1 MPRKRKNRHRENSAD
16 ASHNHR
22 ASLQNHRSM
31 MTLTQTQLKK
41 WPKIKWNLIHFTAD
55 QPNQSVINFAQNISK
70 EIKSSNEQ
78 RSLSE
83 REHTPKQ

>member
-1 MPRKRKNRHRENSAD
+1 
-16 ASHNHR
+16 
-22 ASLQNHRSM
+22 

-78 RSLSE
+78 RSLSG
-83 REHTPKQ
+83 REHQSNEPASKAHESQQQTDLAQV